1 MSVRALRRG
10 LQERGGSSML
20 GIPSPEVLVPAP
32 RWSTRLGGVQ
42 RYHWAV

>member
-1 MSVRALRRG
+1 

-32 RWSTRLGGVQ
+32 QWSIRLGGVE
-42 RYHWAV
+42 RYH